1 MTPETKAI
9 LVQAYRD
16 MADALE
22 ADNPQAYPDFGND
35 VAEIVDNP
43 ETVWTDDQLT
53 LQWSLSAYN
62 KSYKDLREV
71 TKGIAQARDLNFT
84 TSFIPDDTME
94 TVFIIES
101 LEQDGKNKN

>member
-9 LVQAYRD
+9 LIQSYRD

-35 VAEIVDNP
+35 VAVIVDNP

-53 LQWSLSAYN
+53 LQWSLSVYN
-62 KSYKDLREV
+62 ESYKDLREL
-71 TKGIAQARDLNFT
+71 TKGIAQARDLSFT
-84 TSFIPDDTME
+84 TSFIPDDTIE
-94 TVFIIES
+94 TTFIIVP
-101 LEQDGKNKN
+101 LNQGGKK